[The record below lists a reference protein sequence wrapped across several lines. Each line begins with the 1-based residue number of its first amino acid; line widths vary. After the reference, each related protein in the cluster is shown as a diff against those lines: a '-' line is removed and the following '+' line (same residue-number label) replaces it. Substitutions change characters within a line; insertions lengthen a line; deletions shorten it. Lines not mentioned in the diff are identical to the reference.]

1 MSLQN
6 EFAALR
12 RRLARAG
19 FRLTPQR
26 WTVWAA
32 LCEVGGHPTAD
43 RLYRRVRASHPMVSR
58 ATVYKTLD
66 LLVQVGLVTALPT
79 ADGVTRFDPGG
90 PHVNLECVRC
100 GRIEDVQDPQLLA
113 SVSRLARRR
122 RFRADRG
129 VVVQGTCARCGG
141 RTADGRRL
149 RTDSK
154 PHEGRKRHG

>member
-1 MSLQN
+1 MNLQIG
-6 EFAALR
+6 FADLR

-19 FRLTPQR
+19 YRLTPQR

-66 LLVQVGLVTALPT
+66 LLVRVGLVTPLPA
-79 ADGVTRFDPGG
+79 ADGVTRFDPGA

-113 SVSRLARRR
+113 SLSRVARRR

-129 VVVQGTCARCGG
+129 IVVQGTCARCG
-141 RTADGRRL
+141 RTGDGRRG